1 MKKNS
6 NKVNQATQ
14 NFLNIA
20 EIKDDTVVLKDGGVR
35 AVLLVSSVNF
45 ALKGQDEQNALIQAY
60 VGFLNSINFP
70 LQIVIQS
77 RNLNI
82 DGYLGKLKNIE
93 KEQTNELLRRQIA
106 DYTDFL
112 RELLDLGQIMTK
124 KFFVAVPFSGVSQE
138 KKKFFSQL
146 ADALSPARTI
156 SLSKKRFENYK
167 DELDKRV
174 DYVAS
179 GLSSMSLKT
188 VRLDTQSLI
197 ELYYNTYNPELA
209 EVQRLTD
216 VSKVRVDE

>member
-6 NKVNQATQ
+6 SKINQATQ
-14 NFLNIA
+14 NYLDIA
-20 EIKDDTVVLKDGGVR
+20 EIKDDTVILKDGSVR
-35 AVLLVSSVNF
+35 SVLLVSSVNF

-60 VGFLNSINFP
+60 VSFLNSLNFP

-82 DGYLGKLKNIE
+82 DGYLSKLKNIE
-93 KEQTNELLRRQIA
+93 KEQTNELLRRQIV
-106 DYTDFL
+106 DYIEFL
-112 RELLDLGQIMTK
+112 QELLDLGQIMTK
-124 KFFVAVPFSGVSQE
+124 KFFVVVSFSGVSQE
-138 KKKFFSQL
+138 KKKFFSRL
-146 ADALSPARTI
+146 TDVLSPARVI
-156 SLSKKRFENYK
+156 NLSKKRFENYK
-167 DELDKRV
+167 DELAKRV

-179 GLSSMSLKT
+179 GLSSMSLKA

-216 VSKVRVDE
+216 ISKVRVNE

>member
-167 DELDKRV
+167 
-174 DYVAS
+174 
-179 GLSSMSLKT
+179 
-188 VRLDTQSLI
+188 
-197 ELYYNTYNPELA
+197 
-209 EVQRLTD
+209 
-216 VSKVRVDE
+216 

>member
-216 VSKVRVDE
+216 ISKVRVDE